1 MADAPVVIAGAGPVG
16 LTLAWALATRDVP
29 VVVCEQGD
37 GPSTASRA
45 STFHP
50 STLDLLDDLGVADHL
65 LARGLRAD
73 TFQYRDRREGVVAA
87 FDLGV
92 LAGDVRHPYRV
103 QLEQSELCR
112 SLADRLHAMPE
123 CELRFAHEVHDVGD
137 HQLLTGAGS
146 VPFRWLVGA
155 DGASSAVRKA
165 TGVGF
170 DGFTFD
176 ERFLVVSTELELRDH
191 IPGLALVSYVSDPE
205 EWLVLLRTPRHW
217 RILFP
222 IAPDED
228 DEVAGSADRIAERVA
243 GVVPGLD
250 IPVAHT
256 TAYRIHQRVAS
267 TFRCGDVLL
276 AGDAAH
282 LNNPLGGMGMNSGL
296 HDAVALG
303 RRLADAWH
311 GRRDADE
318 ALDEYA
324 CLRREV
330 AVDIVDAQTRR
341 NFATLANPDPAGRRA
356 ALDDLA
362 RTAEDPELARAYL
375 LRTTLVSTMRT
386 HT

>member
-1 MADAPVVIAGAGPVG
+1 MVAGAGPVG
-16 LTLAWALATRDVP
+16 LTVAWALASRGVP
-29 VVVCEQGD
+29 VVVCER
-37 GPSTASRA
+37 GPSASTESRA

-50 STLDLLDDLGVADHL
+50 SSLELLDDLGITVDL
-65 LARGLRAD
+65 LDRGLRAE
-73 TFQYRDRREGVVAA
+73 TFQYRDRIKGVEAT
-87 FDLGV
+87 FDLGL
-92 LAGDVRHPYRV
+92 LADDVRFPFRL

-112 SLADRLHAMPE
+112 ILVRRLAGHPR
-123 CELRFAHEVHDVGD
+123 CELRFGHEVVGTGD
-137 HQLLTGAGS
+137 HVLHTTAGD

-165 TGVGF
+165 VDVGF

-191 IPGLALVSYVSDPE
+191 LPDLALVNYVSDPT

-222 IAPDED
+222 VAADEPDDQVEQP
-228 DEVAGSADRIAERVA
+228 ERLRERLA
-243 GVVPGLD
+243 GVVPGVHV
-250 IPVAHT
+250 PVAHT

-267 TFRCGDVLL
+267 SFRAGDVAL

-296 HDAVALG
+296 HDAVALA
-303 RRLADAWH
+303 RRLAEAWH
-311 GRRDADE
+311 GERDADA
-318 ALDEYA
+318 ALDEYDS
-324 CLRREV
+324 LRREV
-330 AVDIVDAQTRR
+330 SVEIVDAQTRR
-341 NFATLANPDPAGRRA
+341 NFATLASPDPAERRA
-356 ALDDLA
+356 AMDDLA
-362 RTAEDPELARAYL
+362 RIAADPAAARAHL